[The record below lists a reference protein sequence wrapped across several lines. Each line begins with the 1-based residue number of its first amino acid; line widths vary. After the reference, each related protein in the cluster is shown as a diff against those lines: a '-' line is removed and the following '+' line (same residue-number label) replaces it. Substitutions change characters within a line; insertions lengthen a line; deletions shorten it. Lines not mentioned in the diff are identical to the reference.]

1 MEKLRL
7 EGHLSWPE
15 SSLVGT
21 SVWLS
26 IRTIEE
32 VEDASAPT
40 SLDKREGFKNYSN
53 RRTTWGEPG
62 TLTVRGVQLP
72 YADLVPSLTNL
83 QAGAIIP
90 LLLRR
95 VLRLQDNRD

>member
-1 MEKLRL
+1 M
-7 EGHLSWPE
+7 
-15 SSLVGT
+15 GT

-26 IRTIEE
+26 IQAIEE

-40 SLDKREGFKNYSN
+40 SLGKREGFKNYSN

-72 YADLVPSLTNL
+72 YANLVPSLTNL

-90 LLLRR
+90 LLLKRA
-95 VLRLQDNRD
+95 LRLQDNRD